1 MSVFSNRECLSPNY
15 PIERY
20 WKNIPHRNT
29 QIKNLWDFYGD
40 ILDKKG
46 DSFLRRLQIIG
57 PAGSGKTCTL
67 KYFGKKF
74 EEEAHNNDIN
84 IDHIYMNLKFEGG
97 RRIVFYRNLLSKVEP
112 GLFSMNLSVEEMLR
126 NLFDYLERKGRS
138 LLLTID
144 ELDYY
149 VKHFKDEQIV
159 YDLTRLNEFIPDRPC
174 GIVGVTFL
182 ARDDAF
188 HKLLDLAELSSLGR
202 LYIEFKPYTPIQ
214 LENILTLR
222 ARDALHFGTYSD
234 EVIELIADITSQP
247 PINGDLRYALDLLLY
262 SANLADNQ
270 GIEQITPEHVRKVHG
285 VIYPELTTEEILSL
299 PDEEKLVLIGIVRTL
314 QLKRRAYATLKDIK
328 LNVGVVTEEFGIRRL
343 KGGIDEYVQD
353 LSDRGI
359 IDLKSLLEIGIS
371 GVALE
376 DLTRFLNSL
385 IKRLQKGFANSL
397 E

>member
-74 EEEAHNNDIN
+74 EEEAHKNDIN

-385 IKRLQKGFANSL
+385 IKRLQKGFANS
-397 E
+397 

>member
-1 MSVFSNRECLSPNY
+1 MSVFRDREHLSPNY

-20 WKNIPHRNT
+20 WKNIPHRTT
-29 QIKNLWDFYGD
+29 QIKILWDFYSD

-46 DSFLRRLQIIG
+46 ASFLRRLQIIG

-67 KYFGKKF
+67 KYFGRKF
-74 EEEAHNNDIN
+74 EEAAHKRDIN
-84 IDHIYMNLKFEGG
+84 IDHVYMNLKFEGG
-97 RRIVFYRNLLSKVEP
+97 RRIVFYRNLLRKIEP

-126 NLFDYLERKGRS
+126 NLFDYLEERNRG

-144 ELDYY
+144 EIDYY
-149 VKHFKDEQIV
+149 VKHFKDERIV

-182 ARDDAF
+182 AREDAF

-202 LYIEFKPYTPIQ
+202 LYVEFRPYTPTQI
-214 LENILTLR
+214 ENILTLR
-222 ARDALHFGTYSD
+222 AREALHFGTYSD
-234 EVIELIADITSQP
+234 EVLRLIADITSQP

-262 SANLADNQ
+262 SGNLADNQ
-270 GIEQITPEHVRKVHG
+270 GSGQITPEHVRTVHG
-285 VIYPELTTEEILSL
+285 IIYPELTTEEILSL

-328 LNVGVVTEEFGIRRL
+328 LNIGVVTEEFGIGRL
-343 KGGIDEYVQD
+343 KGGVNEYVQD
-353 LSDRGI
+353 LCDRGI
-359 IDLKSLLEIGIS
+359 IDIKSLLEIGIS

-376 DLTRFLNSL
+376 DLHKFLNSL
-385 IKRLQKGFANSL
+385 INRLQRGFNDSQK
-397 E
+397 

>member
-1 MSVFSNRECLSPNY
+1 MSVFRNRESLSPNY
-15 PIERY
+15 PIEKY
-20 WKNIPHRNT
+20 WKNIPHRT
-29 QIKNLWDFYGD
+29 EQVKMLWDFYGD
-40 ILDKKG
+40 VLDKRG
-46 DSFLRRLQIIG
+46 ESFLRRLQIIG

-67 KYFGKKF
+67 KYFGRKF
-74 EEEAHNNDIN
+74 EDEAHQSGIN
-84 IDHIYMNLKFEGG
+84 LDHVYINMKFEGG
-97 RRIVFYRNLLSKVEP
+97 RRIVFYRNLLRKIEV

-159 YDLTRLNEFIPDRPC
+159 YDLTRLNEFIPDRSG

-202 LYIEFKPYTPIQ
+202 LYIEFKPYTSIQ

-247 PINGDLRYALDLLLY
+247 PINSDLRYALDLLLY

-385 IKRLQKGFANSL
+385 IKRLQKGFANS
-397 E
+397 

>member
-1 MSVFSNRECLSPNY
+1 MSVFRDRECLSPNY

-29 QIKNLWDFYGD
+29 QIENLWNFYGD

-46 DSFLRRLQIIG
+46 EAFLRRLQIIG

-67 KYFGKKF
+67 KYFGRKF
-74 EEEAHNNDIN
+74 EEEAHKKDIN
-84 IDHIYMNLKFEGG
+84 IDHVYMNLKFEGG
-97 RRIVFYRNLLSKVEP
+97 RRIVFYRNLLSKIEP

-126 NLFDYLERKGRS
+126 NLFDYLEGQDRG

-144 ELDYY
+144 EIDYY
-149 VKHFKDEQIV
+149 VKHFKDERIV

-182 ARDDAF
+182 AREDAF

-202 LYIEFKPYTPIQ
+202 LYVEFKPYSPIQ
-214 LENILTLR
+214 IESILMLR
-222 ARDALHFGTYSD
+222 AGEALNFGTYSD
-234 EVIELIADITSQP
+234 EVLRLIADITSQS

-262 SANLADNQ
+262 SGNLADNQ
-270 GIEQITPEHVRKVHG
+270 GSEQITPEHVRKVHG

-299 PDEEKLVLIGIVRTL
+299 PDEEKVVLIGIVRTL

-328 LNVGVVTEEFGIRRL
+328 LNIGVVTEEFGIGRL
-343 KGGIDEYVQD
+343 KGGVNEYVQD
-353 LSDRGI
+353 LCDRGI
-359 IDLKSLLEIGIS
+359 IDIKSLLEIGIS

-376 DLTRFLNSL
+376 DLNRFLNSL
-385 IKRLQKGFANSL
+385 ITRLKRGFNDSR